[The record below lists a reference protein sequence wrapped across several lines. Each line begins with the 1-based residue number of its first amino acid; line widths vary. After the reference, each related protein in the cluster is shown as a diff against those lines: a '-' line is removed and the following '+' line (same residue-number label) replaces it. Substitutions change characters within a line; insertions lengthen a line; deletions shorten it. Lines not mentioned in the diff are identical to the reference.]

1 MRIFAIDLGDMRTGL
16 AAGDDLTKHVEPL
29 KVIQEGDSALR
40 FQRILK
46 EVDEFGPDHIL
57 VGFPLNMDG
66 TEGPRARASRAF
78 AQQLSEA
85 TGITTTLQDERLTS
99 FAADEALKG
108 TGRTRK
114 SKKRIQDALAAA
126 ELIRD
131 FLASS

>member
-16 AAGDDLTKHVEPL
+16 AVGDDLTKHVEPL
-29 KVIQEGDSALR
+29 KVIQEGDSTLR
-40 FQRILK
+40 FKRILK

-57 VGFPLNMDG
+57 VGFPLNMDD
-66 TEGPRARASRAF
+66 TEGPRAKASRVF
-78 AQQLSEA
+78 AQHLSEA
-85 TGITTTLQDERLTS
+85 TGIPTTLQDERLTS

-131 FLASS
+131 FLGGS

>member
-46 EVDEFGPDHIL
+46 EVDDFGPDHIL